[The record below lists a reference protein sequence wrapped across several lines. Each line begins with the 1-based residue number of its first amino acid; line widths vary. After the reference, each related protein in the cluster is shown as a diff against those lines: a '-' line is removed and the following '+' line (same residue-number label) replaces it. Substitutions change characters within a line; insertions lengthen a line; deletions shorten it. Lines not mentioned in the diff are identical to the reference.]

1 MEQKILIMM
10 STEDLRTLILECL
23 EQTLK
28 NPVETKLD
36 ETLIKRNDVAKLFGI
51 SLVTLNSWMRDGR
64 IIYHRI
70 NSRVF
75 FKYHEVMAALQQ
87 TQRKRRK

>member
-1 MEQKILIMM
+1 MM
-10 STEDLRTLILECL
+10 NIEDLRTLILECVEHAL
-23 EQTLK
+23 R
-28 NPVETKLD
+28 NPAEKGRD
-36 ETLIKRNDVAKLFGI
+36 ETLLKRNDVAKLFGV

-75 FKYHEVMAALQQ
+75 FKYYEVMEALQRI
-87 TQRKRRK
+87 QRIRKK